1 MPVSGDQ
8 TTPLFRP
15 AGDSGIIVEFGD
27 RLSESISNAVLAF
40 DARLRACNLPAVI
53 ETAPA
58 IRSVFVRFDPLIT
71 SPAALRDKLSEL
83 LAERNWLEAPPPDNR
98 RLWRLPARYG
108 GDAGRELAEVADLAG
123 MSEDHT
129 IQDHA
134 ETRQRVLMLGF
145 APGFAYLGGL
155 SKAWA
160 IPRLPYVKP
169 EVPPGSISVAV
180 RQTTFSAT
188 TIPTGWRTIARTPF
202 LSFDLRKDPAFLLE
216 PGDEITFEPIS
227 AIDFDRLAA
236 KTAAGESIVQPEV
249 IA

>member
-1 MPVSGDQ
+1 MASPETESS
-8 TTPLFRP
+8 PLFRP
-15 AGDSGIIVEFGD
+15 AGDSAVIIEFGN

-40 DARLRACNLPAVI
+40 DARLRSFSFPEIV

-58 IRSVFVRFDPLIT
+58 IRSVFVRFDPLI
-71 SPAALRDKLSEL
+71 SPPAAMRDKLGEL

-98 RLWRLPARYG
+98 RLWRLPAHYG
-108 GDAGRELAEVADLAG
+108 GEAGPDLAEVADLTG
-123 MSEDHT
+123 MSEDGS

-134 ETRQRVLMLGF
+134 STRQRVLMLGF

-160 IPRLPYVKP
+160 IPRLSYVKP
-169 EVPPGSISVAV
+169 KVPPGSISVAV

-202 LSFDLRKDPAFLLE
+202 LSFDLKNDPPFLLE
-216 PGDEITFEPIS
+216 PGDEITFDPVSE
-227 AIDFDRLAA
+227 ADFAKLAA
-236 KTAAGESIVQPEV
+236 KTAEGLPIVQPEA
-249 IA
+249 IT

>member
-1 MPVSGDQ
+1 MTESS
-8 TTPLFRP
+8 PLFRP
-15 AGDSGIIVEFGD
+15 AGDSGIIIEFGD
-27 RLSESISNAVLAF
+27 HLSESISNAVLAF
-40 DARLRACNLPAVI
+40 DARLRSCRFPEVI

-58 IRSVFVRFDPLIT
+58 IKSVFVRFDPLT
-71 SPAALRDKLSEL
+71 SSPAALRDKLSEL
-83 LAERNWLEAPPPDNR
+83 LAEQNWLDAPPPDNR
-98 RLWRLPARYG
+98 RLWRLPAQYG
-108 GDAGRELAEVADLAG
+108 GDAGLDLAEVADLTG
-123 MSEDHT
+123 LSEDDA

-134 ETRQRVLMLGF
+134 ATRQRLLMLGF

-160 IPRLPYVKP
+160 IPRLSFVKP

-202 LSFDLRKDPAFLLE
+202 LSFALKNDPPFLLE

-227 AIDFDRLAA
+227 ARDFARLAE
-236 KTAAGESIVQPEV
+236 KTAAGQTIVQPEV
-249 IA
+249 IS